1 MRYFRLFK
9 RSAHKVADD
18 LDILKIIRRQRQHQA
33 ALFGLLTKHQRKFL
47 KMEENFVLSEFS
59 TPNEDSSDSD
69 RPQKSPKVGNQT
81 KKDPL
86 DFINEIVQ
94 NGSESNIRFLK
105 LYEKQDLQRQRKWL
119 NTDPKNLIEAN
130 VRRFKYLLARNL
142 SGKTD
147 LMQNVRRQGRIEIIP
162 VSETRQSAATFNLSR
177 LDDFEKQL
185 AEIPDRSRSNIDF
198 FAAETL

>member
-1 MRYFRLFK
+1 
-9 RSAHKVADD
+9 
-18 LDILKIIRRQRQHQA
+18 
-33 ALFGLLTKHQRKFL
+33 
-47 KMEENFVLSEFS
+47 MEENFVLSEFS
-59 TPNEDSSDSD
+59 TPNEDSFDSD
-69 RPQKSPKVGNQT
+69 RQQKSPKVGNQT

-130 VRRFKYLLARNL
+130 VRRFKYLWARNL

-147 LMQNVRRQGRIEIIP
+147 LIQNVRRQGRVEIIP
-162 VSETRQSAATFNLSR
+162 VSETRQSAATLNLSR